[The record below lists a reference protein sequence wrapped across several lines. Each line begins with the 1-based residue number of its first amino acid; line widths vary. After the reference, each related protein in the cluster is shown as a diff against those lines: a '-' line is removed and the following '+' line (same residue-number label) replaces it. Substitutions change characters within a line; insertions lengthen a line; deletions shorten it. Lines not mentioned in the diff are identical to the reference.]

1 MTGKSVI
8 VYFVNL
14 LPDQNLT
21 FMTLNINGV
30 KQEVSAEPGTDLLSV
45 LRNELDLTG
54 SKYGCGEG
62 ACGACMV
69 LINGKPA
76 PSCITPATDAVGK
89 EIITIEGL
97 EKNGNL
103 HPVQEAFLKAD
114 PFQCSYCASG
124 IIMSSVALLR
134 NNSTPSENEIITAM
148 NRNICR
154 CGTYL
159 NIVKAIRLAAK

>member
-1 MTGKSVI
+1 MV
-8 VYFVNL
+8 
-14 LPDQNLT
+14 
-21 FMTLNINGV
+21 LNINGV
-30 KQEVSAEPGTDLLSV
+30 KQEVAAEPGADLLSV
-45 LRNELDLTG
+45 LRDDLNLTG

-62 ACGACMV
+62 VCGACTV
-69 LINGKPA
+69 LIDGKPT
-76 PSCITPATDAVGK
+76 PSCITLVSAAVGK

-124 IIMSSVALLR
+124 MIMSSVALLR
-134 NNSTPSENEIITAM
+134 INPSPTEEDILSAM

-154 CGTYL
+154 CGSYL
-159 NIVKAIRLAAK
+159 NIVKAIKLASKL